1 MNVGIRK
8 LMRRKGSVKG
18 GYDRRS
24 LTRRGMIIGGRK
36 HFGGGE
42 SSGFGAWI
50 FWFCVGVLQS
60 WRIIT
65 GGTGLLGVLGTG
77 ARIALRYPGA
87 RKPDRLL
94 LAGREETRFGQSWSV
109 HQATT
114 KQQAGQPG
122 QRRN

>member
-1 MNVGIRK
+1 MTGGVLRGG
-8 LMRRKGSVKG
+8 GSSLLG
-18 GYDRRS
+18 GGS
-24 LTRRGMIIGGRK
+24 ILE
-36 HFGGGE
+36 GE
-42 SSGFGAWI
+42 SSGFWAWI

-94 LAGREETRFGQSWSV
+94 LAGREETRFGQSWSA
-109 HQATT
+109 HQA
-114 KQQAGQPG
+114 AGG
-122 QRRN
+122 